1 MILNTKTDNHQMP
14 GIQCHKFIFHSSQ
27 SPRWASIFMS
37 VLDPRLLP
45 YCGSALSPFIQ
56 QTGMKGCGTWRDRQE
71 FLRSKSG
78 NGIRHFHPHSLVR
91 TQSTPNCRKVWKCNL
106 VIAQGMEDRGL
117 DEHIEVSPT
126 DTGAYSFRISPG
138 QKKVEVCFFQES
150 VRSSVLGKPCQL
162 GIRS

>member
-1 MILNTKTDNHQMP
+1 MP
-14 GIQCHKFIFHSSQ
+14 GVQYHKFIFQSSQ

-37 VLDPRLLP
+37 VPDPRLLP
-45 YCGSALSPFIQ
+45 HCGSALSPFIQ
-56 QTGMKGCGTWRDRQE
+56 QMGMKGCGMWRDRQE
-71 FLRSKSG
+71 FLWSESG
-78 NGIRHFHPHSLVR
+78 NGMRHFHPHSLVR

-106 VIAQGMEDRGL
+106 VIAQGMEDKGL

-138 QKKVEVCFFQES
+138 QKRVEVYFFQES
-150 VRSSVLGKPCQL
+150 VWSSVLGKPFQL